1 MARSWSDHWQV
12 VSSTPARSGGQ
23 GAIQHVVAL
32 EGRREGALK
41 VLHDDGQSRRER
53 RFRLKEEVNA
63 LSALTFGVPKLL
75 DSNASEAADEDP
87 LFLVMEWIP
96 GPSLAQKLSARPMA
110 FDDALVCCTQ
120 ILRTLGSMHRLPIVH
135 RDLKPDNVILRDG
148 LAANPVIVDFGL
160 AWDESQAEREFHSR
174 GQDMGNRFL
183 RLPEYA
189 PGRDSH
195 HARSDVCL
203 AAGLLFNMLV
213 GRAPRILRD
222 EHGRAPHESM
232 SDAIPN
238 AVKGDVRWPRL
249 ARVFTR
255 AFQTELA
262 LRFQSAEELADALS
276 HLAPSVPE
284 GDVLFP
290 ALERL
295 AADMESSKWRT
306 RIERQTAIGN
316 LGGRFD
322 QHLRSLLANTGL
334 GLPGHHGFDSQSRTY
349 NSNIGLQAPGAGG
362 VTCSLHHGITI
373 ADPALTATYGVHG
386 GRGDAEYYR
395 GSIVDL
401 GGLEEAMWASPAKMV
416 ALAIDAFRDNYK

>member
-1 MARSWSDHWQV
+1 MARSWSDRWQV
-12 VSSTPARSGGQ
+12 VSSTPARGGGQ

-32 EGRREGALK
+32 EGGREGALK
-41 VLHDDGQSRRER
+41 VLHDEGQSRRER

-96 GPSLAQKLSARPMA
+96 GPSLAQKLSAGPMA
-110 FDDALVCCTQ
+110 LDDALVCCTE
-120 ILRTLGSMHRLPIVH
+120 ILRTLERMHRLPIVH

-148 LAANPVIVDFGL
+148 LPANPVIVDFGL
-160 AWDESQAEREFHSR
+160 AWDQSQVEREFHSR

-203 AAGLLFNMLV
+203 AAGLLFNMMV

-232 SDAIPN
+232 SDAVPP
-238 AVKGDVRWPRL
+238 AVIADARWPRL

-276 HLAPSVPE
+276 HLTPNFSE
-284 GDVLFP
+284 EDVLFP

-316 LGGRFD
+316 LGARFD
-322 QHLRSLLANTGL
+322 EHLRSLLAITGL
-334 GLPGHHGFDSQSRTY
+334 GLPGHHGFDTQSRTY

-362 VTCSLHHGITI
+362 VACSLHHGITI
-373 ADPALTATYGVHG
+373 ADPELTAAYGVHG

-395 GSIVDL
+395 GPIVDL
-401 GGLEEAMWASPAKMV
+401 VGLEEAMWTNAGKIV
-416 ALAIDAFRDNYK
+416 ALAIDIFRNNYR